1 MSIFAMLDIWGWIK
15 PYLELCDLPEN
26 WYGGAGYRCG
36 GLTTAKT
43 FFASRI
49 CCKDLSYQFSVKS
62 DNFKYGLTQPQ
73 LSSVANILIL
83 SPPPYQQKLYQKWI
97 STVRRGSD
105 VLSLEIEKSL

>member
-49 CCKDLSYQFSVKS
+49 CCKDSPFQFSAKS
-62 DNFKYGLTQPQ
+62 DNSKYGLIQPQ
-73 LSSVANILIL
+73 ITSVPNILIFEA
-83 SPPPYQQKLYQKWI
+83 PLYMQSSIHIFDFNIIKYYYY
-97 STVRRGSD
+97 T
-105 VLSLEIEKSL
+105 K